1 MPNESCFVRS
11 AHFNRG
17 KGNARGGV
25 LQAQNGGTH
34 KRLRRSPCL
43 RAEKGELG
51 RGLKSSVSFRANSP
65 LVENVIIAFLLAV
78 PKSEPTFCTKP
89 QTLLL
94 SAIERYA
101 QDSLFLNIALVNPV
115 SRPAKG

>member
-34 KRLRRSPCL
+34 KRLKRSPCS

-65 LVENVIIAFLLAV
+65 LLENVIIAFLLAV
-78 PKSEPTFCTKP
+78 PKS
-89 QTLLL
+89 
-94 SAIERYA
+94 Y
-101 QDSLFLNIALVNPV
+101 
-115 SRPAKG
+115 SRPFAQSHRHYYYQQSSDMLKIAYS